1 MSKSLKSKVRH
12 SQPAPSFARIETFEE
27 LAYWQKGREL
37 TKTVYRT
44 SRSGEFAK
52 DFALRDQVR
61 RACISVTSNIAE
73 GFERGGDKEF
83 VQFLSQAK
91 GSCGEVRSQLYV
103 ALDEGYIS
111 EAQFAVMKG
120 LALET
125 SRAIAGMMGY
135 LTRSQLRGSK
145 YRTLDTRPN

>member
-1 MSKSLKSKVRH
+1 M
-12 SQPAPSFARIETFEE
+12 ARIETFEE
-27 LAYWQKGREL
+27 LACWQKGREL

-91 GSCGEVRSQLYV
+91 G
-103 ALDEGYIS
+103 
-111 EAQFAVMKG
+111 
-120 LALET
+120 LALEA

>member
-1 MSKSLKSKVRH
+1 M
-12 SQPAPSFARIETFEE
+12 ARIETFEQ
-27 LAYWQKGREL
+27 LACWQKGRDL
-37 TKTVYRT
+37 TKSVYQVTRG
-44 SRSGEFAK
+44 GEFAK
-52 DFALRDQVR
+52 DYALRDQIR

-83 VQFLSQAK
+83 HQFLSQAK

-103 ALDEGYIS
+103 ALDEAYVA
-111 EAQFAVMKG
+111 EAQFEPIKT
-120 LALET
+120 LAIET

-145 YRTLDTRPN
+145 FRTLDKRPD